1 MMEKNKQTNNF
12 EDMWDDEM
20 LSRFEPHFKT
30 VEKKLQKTHQTAQ
43 VTGEVVDLF
52 FTKIF
57 QVMLGMLGAPPQDSP
72 QKATNTTKQGQQ
84 KMGFKPQL
92 NGIKKGRKGEDV
104 SEMPS

>member
-1 MMEKNKQTNNF
+1 MEKSKQTNNF

-20 LSRFEPHFKT
+20 LSRFEPHLKT

-57 QVMLGMLGAPPQDSP
+57 QVMLNMLGAPSQDNSKKAVNTEKNT
-72 QKATNTTKQGQQ
+72 QKT
-84 KMGFKPQL
+84 GFKPQL
-92 NGIKKGRKGEDV
+92 NGSRKGRRDED
-104 SEMPS
+104 EPL